1 VSNRFEI
8 TPGLLDAAA
17 QGIARSGEDFAAA
30 VERLR
35 SQLLEAGSPWGD
47 DGTGAMFGEIYTE
60 CTAVGLQAL
69 DHTAQLLGNIAARLD
84 QMALNVL
91 AEDEGNATEFRKIL

>member
-1 VSNRFEI
+1 
-8 TPGLLDAAA
+8 
-17 QGIARSGEDFAAA
+17 
-30 VERLR
+30 
-35 SQLLEAGSPWGD
+35 
-47 DGTGAMFGEIYTE
+47 MFGEIYTE